1 MILGCDISKGGM
13 TAAKMGSSAQVAI
26 SLFGFAA
33 GSCPYQ
39 DVQPIRLATSI
50 AAEALE
56 KLFDKLFQDGSSDD
70 LAYAAAR
77 LQAALT
83 RASSA
88 ISELGNLL
96 SMGLYVGGAV
106 IYAVPGQ
113 ALLLAFGGGT
123 IYGLENHNLV
133 QIAGGCEDGLIPD
146 ALGAGGAAVKGVP
159 IAVPEDLRLLAVSAP
174 LEEEA
179 RNRAAAILAGN
190 GADETH
196 PDTAS
201 MLISQAIL
209 PAHGGPVLDC
219 WLEGSQSP

>member
-1 MILGCDISKGGM
+1 MILGCDRSKGGM
-13 TAAKMGSSAQVAI
+13 TAVKMGPTAQIAI
-26 SLFGFAA
+26 SLFGFTA

-39 DVQPIRLATSI
+39 NVQPIRLATSI
-50 AAEALE
+50 ATEALE
-56 KLFDKLFQDGSSDD
+56 KLCDKLLQEGSSGD

-83 RASSA
+83 KASSA
-88 ISELGNLL
+88 ISELGILL
-96 SMGLYVGGAV
+96 SMGLYVGGTV
-106 IYAVPGQ
+106 IYVIPGQ
-113 ALLLAFGGGT
+113 ALLLAFGGST
-123 IYGLENHNLV
+123 IYRLESHNLV
-133 QIAGGCEDGLIPD
+133 QITGGCEDGLIPD

-179 RNRAAAILAGN
+179 QNRAAAILAEN
-190 GADETH
+190 SADETH

-209 PAHGGPVLDC
+209 PAHAGPVLDC
-219 WLEGSQSP
+219 RLEGSQSL